1 MAKEKNLGGRPKT
14 VLTDEQIA
22 QVEALAAYLSIS
34 DIAYFL
40 DISPR
45 NFLDIK
51 NRDPRVEEAYK
62 KGKAKAI
69 SFVASKLMN
78 IIREEEN
85 TATKLSA
92 IIFYLK
98 TQAGWSTEAKND
110 NKPKLKF
117 PDNKTPVGI
126 LDTALISL
134 EQGEI
139 TLTEAQNIA
148 NLAMAKLNVT
158 KSNGTNEEIII
169 ERESQ
174 EQLMTKIQNLRESIE
189 FAEWQNKKNG
199 TTPQ

>member
-1 MAKEKNLGGRPKT
+1 MTKERTLMGRPKT
-14 VLTDEQIA
+14 VFTDEQIA

-69 SFVASKLMN
+69 SFVASKLMH

-85 TATKLSA
+85 TPTKLSA

-98 TQAGWSTEAKND
+98 TQAGWSTEHKND
-110 NKPKLKF
+110 NKIKLKF
-117 PDNKTPVGI
+117 PDNKTPTGI

-139 TLTEAQNIA
+139 TLTEAQNLA

-158 KSNGTNEEIII
+158 KSNGPNEEIII

-189 FAEWQNKKNG
+189 FAEWQNNKNG